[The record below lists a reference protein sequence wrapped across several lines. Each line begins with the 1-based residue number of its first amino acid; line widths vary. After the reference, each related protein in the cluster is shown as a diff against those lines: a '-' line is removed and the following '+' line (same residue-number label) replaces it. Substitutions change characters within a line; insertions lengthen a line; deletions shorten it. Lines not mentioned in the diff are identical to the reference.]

1 MAQVILRPAS
11 DISASHTCSTGSNRS
26 ILISDNSDSTYIYQT
41 VNRNSATVTSTFH
54 LNSHTFSNAQ
64 INSVTLYVKA
74 KRGTRGTAS
83 VTATING
90 HGVSNQSLTTTLTEY
105 SAILSAVDLGL
116 SSAAIESSETIE
128 PTLTVSTTGASGS
141 FLLTAQTEITEA
153 YVIIDYDVLDLDTE
167 YSVSASSSNNAVGT
181 ASVDISTAHFGD
193 SATFTAVII
202 DSNYKFIGWYEGT
215 NQVSTDLIYT
225 TTIEGNLSLMAQFN
239 LKTYI
244 INIEPGGNERSFSV
258 IGLGSETITINA
270 AAVNPDNMTAND
282 WTNFY
287 NGNFS
292 SISSA
297 ALYNTYSGQTSVSL
311 LSVTY
316 PYGSLSNI
324 PINAIVGLKTTNSTS
339 SKSIRWFNNN
349 PGDMN
354 FYNTV
359 PTVAV
364 IPYDFEHTI
373 TTFTVEQD
381 QTIYYSM
388 GFLESVTFHYGNG
401 IDSATASPTKMTVV
415 DDFTVAAVCYEG
427 WEVDKWAK
435 DSSYSNVV
443 GTTNPAIVNLGSS
456 TASSLS
462 ATNYNIYV
470 IGKTDQPTAKIT
482 LDNSNGSI
490 TYNVHGDTVIQGT
503 TVRFTGNV
511 TRENF
516 AFDYW
521 MVNGNNSNITT
532 NPGDIIITEDS
543 TIKIAIKR
551 VAFNVTFGPGGGTT
565 GIAYPIETRIV
576 GVDATVM
583 TTADWENFYAGNFS
597 VISTTA
603 RKKYNSITTTS
614 GQLKSIPLGNL
625 VGIYSICSTNSSY
638 PYGFAALWSLT
649 SQSPSYFEN
658 TAPNVT
664 LLSHQ
669 NYVTTI
675 TEDGQNDISV
685 YYYIGTLHQNIGR
698 IISGLDNVAVQPEY
712 TTIVDTTTFAAIP
725 STGKSLQGWY
735 NDNEQSTLLSTNN
748 PYSTSNYTLIDDQV
762 DDAKYTNIIDTVGYS
777 NEQRIKP
784 DGGLVHE
791 GGMVSTGFIDLS
803 SYDTFPITIRTYGV
817 DFNYETDHNAR
828 WAWYADIS
836 DEDSTYHGF
845 NRANDSTEFMDISL
859 DSDGNLTLT
868 ISAWPDETS
877 RTIRFCGDGQGEDL
891 LVTINQV
898 ITKNIHQYKYIIYG
912 LGQDNIS
919 LLNNIYVGNTR
930 ISDLY
935 VGNTKV
941 SAVYIGTIKIY
952 G

>member
-1 MAQVILRPAS
+1 MAQVILRPVS
-11 DISASHTCSTGSNRS
+11 DISVSHTCSTGSNRS
-26 ILISDNSDSTYIYQT
+26 ALISDNSDSTYIYQT
-41 VNRNSATVTSTFH
+41 VRNTNTTATSTFH

-74 KRGTRGTAS
+74 QHTARGTAS

-90 HGVSNQSLTTTLTEY
+90 HGVSDQSLTISLTEY
-105 SAILSAVDLGL
+105 SATLNAIDLGL
-116 SSAAIESSETIE
+116 SSAAIELSETIE
-128 PTLTVSTTGASGS
+128 PTLTISTTGTSGN
-141 FLLTAQTEITEA
+141 FLLTAQTRIAEV
-153 YVIIDYDVLDLDTE
+153 YVIIDYDVLNLDTE
-167 YSVSASSSNNAVGT
+167 YSVSASSSNSAVGT
-181 ASVDISTAHFGD
+181 ASVNISTAHFGD

-239 LKTYI
+239 LKTYT
-244 INIEPGGNERSFSV
+244 INIQPGGNETSFSV

-270 AAVNPDNMTAND
+270 AAVNPDNMTTSD

-287 NGNFS
+287 NGNFN
-292 SISSA
+292 SISST
-297 ALYNTYSGQTSVSL
+297 ALYNTYSGQTSISL
-311 LSVTY
+311 LTATY
-316 PYGSLSNI
+316 PYGSLNDV
-324 PINAIVGLKTTNSTS
+324 PINAVIGLKTTNSTS
-339 SKSIRWFNNN
+339 SKSIRWFNAD
-349 PGDMN
+349 PGGLN
-354 FYNTV
+354 FNNTV
-359 PTVAV
+359 PNATK
-364 IPYDFEHTI
+364 IPYDFEHAI
-373 TTFTVEQD
+373 TTLTVEQD
-381 QTIYYSM
+381 QTVYYSM

-415 DDFTVAAVCYEG
+415 DDFTVTAVCYEG

-456 TASSLS
+456 TASVLS

-470 IGKTDQPTAKIT
+470 IGKTNQPTAKIT

-503 TVRFTGNV
+503 IVKFTGNV

-521 MVNGNNSNITT
+521 MVNGNNSNITA
-532 NPGDIIITEDS
+532 NPGNITITENS

-551 VAFNVTFGPGGGTT
+551 VAFNVTFEPGGGTA
-565 GIAYPIETRIV
+565 GIAYPTETRIV
-576 GVDATVM
+576 GIDATAM
-583 TTADWENFYAGNFS
+583 TTTDWENFYVGNFS
-597 VISTTA
+597 AISTTA
-603 RKKYNSITTTS
+603 RKKYSSITTTS

-625 VGIYSICSTNSSY
+625 VGIYSICNTNSSY

-649 SQSPSYFEN
+649 SQPPSYFEN
-658 TAPNVT
+658 TVPNVT

-675 TEDGQNDISV
+675 TENGQNDISV
-685 YYYIGTLHQNIGR
+685 YYYVGALHQNIGR
-698 IISGLDNVAVQPEY
+698 IISGLNNITVQPEY
-712 TTIVDTTTFAAIP
+712 TTIVDTTTFTAIP
-725 STGKSLQGWY
+725 SADKSLQGWY
-735 NDNEQSTLLSTNN
+735 DDNKQSILLSVDN
-748 PYSTSNYTLIDDQV
+748 PYSTSNYILIDDQV
-762 DDAKYTNIIDTVGYS
+762 DDTQYTNIIDTVGYS

-784 DGGLVHE
+784 DGELVHE

-803 SYDTFPITIRTYGV
+803 SYDTFPITIRTYGI

-828 WAWYADIS
+828 WAWYADTS
-836 DEDSTYHGF
+836 GEDSTYHGF
-845 NRANDSTEFMDISL
+845 NRADDSTEFMDISL

-898 ITKNIHQYKYIIYG
+898 ITKNIHQYKYIVYG
-912 LGQDNIS
+912 LGQDSIS
-919 LLNNIYVGNTR
+919 VLNNIYVGNTH